1 MEEKNTQVQTVDK
14 SLYVKIPA
22 WRKLT
27 FGLMDTA
34 NNFSWSLVSS
44 YLTIFYTDIFL
55 IPTATVS
62 LLFLLARF
70 WDAINDP
77 MVGTMA
83 DRTNTKLGRFRPW
96 VLFACIPLVIMTV
109 ITFTAHPE
117 WSNTAKTIYIFITYG
132 ILVLVYTMVN
142 IPYSAMTSAIT
153 QDPKERGSLA
163 SWRLTCAVGG
173 SLIVAQVIARLLP
186 AVTASLGSAAK
197 GYQMSALLLGI
208 VAILLYVLG
217 VFTHKE
223 VVKPSPVQAKKEK
236 MPFFQMAKLAL
247 KDKACIIAI
256 LSHFAYGMVSYGR
269 SGAYAYY
276 FTYVLGDAALLGNWI
291 FFNSIPMLF
300 GTFSAQ
306 FMANKLRSKG
316 KVLRIAGIIYG
327 LILVLQY
334 FLVPKLGFTFL
345 CISTIPAGFLSGW
358 FASMSYAIIP
368 DLTEVGELET
378 GIRMDGFY
386 SSFTSFLNKIGIAIG
401 TAGVVAIIGAL
412 GYVPNAVQTPVVNNV
427 ISMFM
432 YIIPGAMTA
441 LIGVMFFA
449 YKLDYDKFEEVLA
462 KLQAKKAK
470 E

>member
-1 MEEKNTQVQTVDK
+1 M
-14 SLYVKIPA
+14 YVKIPA

-70 WDAINDP
+70 WDALNDP
-77 MVGTMA
+77 LVGTMA

-96 VLFACIPLVIMTV
+96 VLFSCIPLVIMTV

-117 WSNTAKTIYIFITYG
+117 WSNTSKTIYIFVTYG

-153 QDPKERGSLA
+153 QDPQERGSLA

-173 SLIVAQVIARLLP
+173 GLLVAQVIARLLP
-186 AVTASLGSAAK
+186 QLTEATGSAAK
-197 GYQMSALLLGI
+197 GYQLSALILG
-208 VAILLYVLG
+208 VFAIILYLLG

-223 VVKPSPVQAKKEK
+223 VVTPTADQLEKQK
-236 MPFFQMAKLAL
+236 MPFLQMVKHGM
-247 KDKACIIAI
+247 KNKSCIIAV
-256 LSHFAYGMVSYGR
+256 LAHFAYGAVSYGR
-269 SGAYAYY
+269 AGAYAYY
-276 FTYVLGDAALLGNWI
+276 FTYVLGNPVLLGSWI
-291 FFNSIPMLF
+291 FFNSLPMLA
-300 GTFSAQ
+300 GTFTAQ
-306 FMANKLRSKG
+306 FVANKLRSKG
-316 KVLRIAGIIYG
+316 AVLKISGIGYG
-327 LILVLQY
+327 LILVLQHY
-334 FLVPKLGFTFL
+334 LVPKFGFTFL
-345 CISTIPAGFLSGW
+345 CITTIPAGFLSGW

-368 DLTEVGELET
+368 DLTEVGELES

-386 SSFTSFLNKIGIAIG
+386 SSFTSFMNKLGMAIG

-412 GYVPNAVQTPVVNNV
+412 GYVPNAVQTPAVNNA

-432 YIIPGAMTA
+432 YILPGILTA
-441 LIGVMFFA
+441 LIGVLFFA
-449 YKLDYDKFEEVLA
+449 YDLDYDRFEQILA
-462 KLQAKKAK
+462 ELQAKKK
-470 E
+470 QD